1 MNATACKLVAVVLAC
16 GACGGGLLAARQAR
30 IQSAHELAE
39 ARLRMRQ
46 HRLELERIRNEI
58 ARLSV
63 PAAVAQQIERTG
75 MEEVLRPAAE
85 SVYEPERAVIDDQ
98 RLPAIGGSGA
108 EFAR

>member
-63 PAAVAQQIERTG
+63 PSAVARQIERTG

-85 SVYEPERAVIDDQ
+85 SVYEPERASIDQ
-98 RLPAIGGSGA
+98 FPLSTGGQTGA
-108 EFAR
+108 GFAR